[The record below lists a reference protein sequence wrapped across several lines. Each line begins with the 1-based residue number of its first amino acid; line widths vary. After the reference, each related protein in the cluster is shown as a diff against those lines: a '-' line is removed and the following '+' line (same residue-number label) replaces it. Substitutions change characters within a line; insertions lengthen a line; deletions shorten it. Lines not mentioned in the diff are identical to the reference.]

1 MRPID
6 ADALEKALEDWVR
19 DHWTDAFTGDDA
31 GSEFA
36 DMIDREETIDTDPA
50 ARVKH
55 ITEVETENPKIG
67 DQISV
72 DHYTATCQTVTPKGA
87 LFLLNQYLDKSF
99 PMNV

>member
-1 MRPID
+1 M
-6 ADALEKALEDWVR
+6 K
-19 DHWTDAFTGDDA
+19 
-31 GSEFA
+31 
-36 DMIDREETIDTDPA
+36 
-50 ARVKH
+50 VKRA
-55 ITEVETENPKIG
+55 TEVETMCPKIG